1 MKGKLFLLS
10 MITVL
15 ASGCAST
22 SNQSIDLQAEQV
34 EINGFML
41 KSLDQSAQTI
51 SQSVNTLNTY
61 NAMRFPKVDLPLAQV
76 PDGVLSQK
84 VTLVW
89 NGPIQPVI
97 EKLAKIAGFTFQVYG
112 NPPAIPIVIVLNQA
126 NDWQSILDT
135 LRSIDVQTKGGAS
148 IYVNAKE
155 KIISLRYQ

>member
-1 MKGKLFLLS
+1 MINKNIIALLGVA
-10 MITVL
+10 ML
-15 ASGCAST
+15 SGCAST
-22 SNQSIDLQAEQV
+22 PQSIDLQAEQL

-51 SQSVNTLNTY
+51 SQSVNTLNSY

-76 PDGVLSQK
+76 PDDVLAQK

-97 EKLAKIAGFTFQVYG
+97 EKLAKIAGFTVQVYG

-135 LRSIDVQTKGGAS
+135 LRSIDVQSKGGAS

>member
-1 MKGKLFLLS
+1 MINKNIIALLGVA
-10 MITVL
+10 ML
-15 ASGCAST
+15 SGCAST
-22 SNQSIDLQAEQV
+22 PQSIDLQAEQL

-51 SQSVNTLNTY
+51 NQSVDTLNTY
-61 NAMRFPKVDLPLAQV
+61 NAMRFPEVDLPLAQV
-76 PDGVLSQK
+76 PNDVLAQK
-84 VTLVW
+84 ITLVW

-135 LRSIDVQTKGGAS
+135 LRSIDVQSKGQAS